1 MTAPGA
7 PSLNRSAPYP
17 VPPPGA
23 PVRVAFVGQR
33 TYFEACAVHHELPGL
48 VPAFVDFRGGA
59 NVGGMLAR
67 LKSFAPHVVVVF
79 RPEILPP
86 GILTGL
92 DAAVV
97 GFTTEPL
104 PRAGE
109 PAHPLLVSNLTEL
122 DAADAGNFD
131 RVICFDPHGWEAA
144 AERLPA
150 WRCMPLPVD
159 DRLFAPVRP
168 ARRPPRALFIGFP
181 TEHRQRYLGPVQE
194 DFDIVHY
201 AHGLLGEDL
210 RAAMRSADIGINL
223 HGARRPLSFEN
234 RVLLHLAAGHLLI
247 SEPLSP
253 SFGLEPGLDFLE
265 VADAAEFS
273 LRVHEAHAE
282 PEAHHHVRVRGR
294 HKAEQFRASTVWPR
308 VVRDLLDDL
317 AAFGTAR

>member
-1 MTAPGA
+1 VTAPGA
-7 PSLNRSAPYP
+7 LSRTGGAPYP

-23 PVRVAFVGQR
+23 PARVAFVGQR
-33 TYFEACAVHHELPGL
+33 TYFEACSVHRELPGL
-48 VPAFVDFRGGA
+48 LPAFVDFRGGA
-59 NVGGMLAR
+59 NVGEMLGA
-67 LKSFAPHVVVVF
+67 LTSFAPHVVVVF

-86 GILTGL
+86 GIFAGL
-92 DAAVV
+92 DAAVL

-109 PAHPLLVSNLTEL
+109 PAHRLLVSNLAEL

-131 RVICFDPHGWEAA
+131 RVICFDPHGWDAA

-168 ARRPPRALFIGFP
+168 ALRPPRALFIGFP
-181 TEHRQRYLGPVQE
+181 TAHRRRYLEPVQE

-201 AHGLLGEDL
+201 AHGLMGEDL
-210 RAAMRSADIGINL
+210 RAAMAATDIGINL

-265 VADAAEFS
+265 VADADEFR
-273 LRVHEAHAE
+273 LRVHEAHAT
-282 PEAHHHVRVRGR
+282 PEVHHLVRVRGR
-294 HKAEQFRASTVWPR
+294 DKAEQFRASTVWPR
-308 VVRDLLDDL
+308 VVRDLLEDL